1 MNGIGAIFLGKLKY
15 ININRLTT
23 SANNHHP
30 TLYHLPNQICLV
42 SKACLLLY
50 RYNKKLQTFIR
61 ILYILNI
68 VKYIGNSKNLIY
80 FLLLLLLL

>member
-15 ININRLTT
+15 ININRITT

-30 TLYHLPNQICLV
+30 TLYHLPNQICLL

-50 RYNKKLQTFIR
+50 RYNKFRYNKKLQTFIR

-68 VKYIGNSKNLIY
+68 VKYI
-80 FLLLLLLL
+80 